1 MNSQRTSFKYREWAE
16 DGKKEWRRVS
26 EARKSTNIYI
36 QRSLIDCVLC
46 GFVSIEHRNVSPFWY
61 IDVYIRHIML
71 FVLFV
76 LYEIENQTDWEKVGG
91 CFFLAIPSFPSFIIF
106 IIFFFCVL
114 FCRVFVCCVFVYAL
128 SVHSFA
134 VYTNTHY
141 ILHSC
146 GAYAVWTEP
155 LKPKWTTN
163 KLYIRCKQWANHI
176 HELKRKKQSHYGY
189 DMARRM

>member
-106 IIFFFCVL
+106 IIFFFVFYSAVCLCAVCLSMHFL
-114 FCRVFVCCVFVYAL
+114 FIHLPSILTHITYFTHVVPMRFEL
-128 SVHSFA
+128 SHSSP
-134 VYTNTHY
+134 NGLRINY
-141 ILHSC
+141 I
-146 GAYAVWTEP
+146 YV
-155 LKPKWTTN
+155 
-163 KLYIRCKQWANHI
+163 ANNERTI
-176 HELKRKKQSHYGY
+176 S
-189 DMARRM
+189 MS